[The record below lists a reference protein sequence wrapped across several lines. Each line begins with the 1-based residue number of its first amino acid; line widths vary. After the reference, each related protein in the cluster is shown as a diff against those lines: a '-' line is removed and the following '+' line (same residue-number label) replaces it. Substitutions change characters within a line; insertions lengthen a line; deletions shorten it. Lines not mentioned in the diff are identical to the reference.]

1 MAHRHKPRTPSQE
14 RRQAVFESTQEDC
27 LKVYNEHILDSIKG
41 QRAFANGLSLVTPPS
56 SGATVTP
63 SSGPRVTPSPM
74 EVKVVRGDS
83 YEVARTMGEEIEGVP
98 CVLNMAS
105 DKKPGGGVV
114 WGASAQEEELCRC
127 STLYPALASKKELY
141 PWPSP
146 GSAFFTPGVVVFRAP
161 GEEDYGYL
169 HEPHFVNVVSAA
181 AMRNPVWVKGGYG
194 PKDFDHMRKRIRAML
209 KVCVETGQRNLVL
222 GAWGCGAFRN
232 PPKGVAL
239 AFRSVLLGEFSG
251 YFDRV
256 WFAIIGGERT
266 NNFEIFSRILG
277 SK

>member
-1 MAHRHKPRTPSQE
+1 MAHRHKPRTLAQE
-14 RRQAVFESTQEDC
+14 RRQAVFESTQADC
-27 LKVYNEHILDSIKG
+27 LKVYKEHILASIKG
-41 QRAFANGLSLVTPPS
+41 QRAFGDGLSLVTPSPFSDPS
-56 SGATVTP
+56 SPTPPP
-63 SSGPRVTPSPM
+63 SSASM
-74 EVKVVRGDS
+74 EVKVVWGDS
-83 YEVARTMGEEIEGVP
+83 FEVARTMGEEIEGVP

-256 WFAIIGGERT
+256 WFAILGGERT

-277 SK
+277 YK